1 MNVKKK
7 RKRVLQAL
15 LFIVGAMV
23 LFVTYAAYDIWQ
35 YREKTD
41 DVTTDAAVVLG
52 AASWNGKPSPVFRE
66 RINHAISLYKEGTVN
81 KIIFTGG
88 TKFAEEPEEAI
99 TARAYA
105 LENDVKPEDI
115 LIETESL
122 FTEENL
128 RNAFQVGNTHGLQT
142 YTIVS
147 DPLHMK
153 RSMQIAK
160 HIGMDAYASPTP
172 TSAYKT
178 LDTKVPFFVKE
189 ICSYVG
195 YMASL
200 PVRFIKGEY
209 V

>member
-1 MNVKKK
+1 MKVKKK
-7 RKRVLQAL
+7 KNRVLKAL
-15 LFIVGAMV
+15 SFIIGATI
-23 LFVTYAAYDIWQ
+23 LFVAYAAYDIWQ
-35 YREKTD
+35 YRGTTD
-41 DVTTDAAVVLG
+41 DVKTDAAVVLG

-66 RINHAISLYKEGTVN
+66 RINHAISLYKEGTID

-88 TKFAEEPEEAI
+88 TKFEEEPEEAI

-122 FTEENL
+122 ITEENL
-128 RNAFQVGNTHGLQT
+128 RNAFEVGNVHGLKT

-147 DPLHMK
+147 DPFHMK
-153 RSMQIAK
+153 RSMKIAK

-178 LDTKVPFFVKE
+178 LDTKVPFFFKE
-189 ICSYVG
+189 VCSYIG

-200 PVRFIKGEY
+200 PVRFFKGE
-209 V
+209 